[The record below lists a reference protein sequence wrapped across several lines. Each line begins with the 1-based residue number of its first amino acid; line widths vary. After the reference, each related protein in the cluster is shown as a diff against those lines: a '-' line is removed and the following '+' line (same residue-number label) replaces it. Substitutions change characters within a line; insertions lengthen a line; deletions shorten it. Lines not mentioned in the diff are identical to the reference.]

1 MPSDKTLVTWGW
13 GGREEQEGLI
23 TEEAFG
29 AMETFILIAVMASQV
44 YVCESSNSTFLI
56 YAVHC
61 QLYLNKAA

>member
-29 AMETFILIAVMASQV
+29 AMETFILIVIMASQV
-44 YVCESSNSTFLI
+44 YVCESHQT
-56 YAVHC
+56 VHF
-61 QLYLNKAA
+61 